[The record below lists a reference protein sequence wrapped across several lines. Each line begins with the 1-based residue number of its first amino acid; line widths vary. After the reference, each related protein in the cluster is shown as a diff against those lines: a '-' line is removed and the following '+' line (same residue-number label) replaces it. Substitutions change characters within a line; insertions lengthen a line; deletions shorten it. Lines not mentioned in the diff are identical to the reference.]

1 MAKLQMFR
9 TAAAR
14 RLSPWIVGIFLLAQ
28 IFGVFPLVSG
38 HTAHVAQADFTIAQ
52 NCVCTG
58 YAPHGHYQ
66 GDADGFVQ
74 YHELQDLSGVLTC
87 AVDQYQSGL
96 IHVAVSLYAP
106 HALAESNPIFLER
119 PPKSL
124 LSA

>member
-1 MAKLQMFR
+1 MFP

-14 RLSPWIVGIFLLAQ
+14 HLSPWMVGIFLVAQ
-28 IFGVFPLVSG
+28 IFGVFPLVSE
-38 HTAHVAQADFTIAQ
+38 HTAHVATADFMVAQ
-52 NCVCTG
+52 DCVCTG
-58 YAPHGHYQ
+58 NMPHTHYH

-74 YHELQDLSGVLTC
+74 HHELQDLSGVLTC
-87 AVDQYQSGL
+87 AVGQCESGL

-106 HALAESNPIFLER
+106 HALSEGHPVFLER

>member
-1 MAKLQMFR
+1 MFP
-9 TAAAR
+9 TATAR
-14 RLSPWIVGIFLLAQ
+14 RFSPWIVGIFLVAQ
-28 IFGVFPLVSG
+28 IFGVFPLVSE
-38 HTAHVAQADFTIAQ
+38 HIAHVAEADFNVTE

-58 YAPHGHYQ
+58 HAPHAHYQ

-74 YHELQDLSGVLTC
+74 HHELQDLNCVLAC
-87 AVDQYQSGL
+87 AAVKCESGL

-106 HALAESNPIFLER
+106 HALSEGNPTFLER